1 MTLATFAMGFSVFAL
16 VIVSSI
22 IVYGVYKIS
31 HI

>member
-1 MTLATFAMGFSVFAL
+1 MTLATFAMGFSVFVLA
-16 VIVSSI
+16 VVSSI